1 MNPLERVKAT
11 LRFERT
17 DRIPVIPEV
26 AAVTARLR
34 GKSVKEYVTSGEVLA
49 ECQLTAQET
58 FQYDAVIA
66 FADLCVEAE
75 AIGCELVFPADN
87 YPHVKRPA
95 IQSINELSAL
105 SVPNP
110 LKDGRMPELI
120 KAVNILKEKSCGRV
134 PVVAHALG
142 PLTIASRIMDI
153 EKMLYMIVD
162 EPDNFKKLLAFTL
175 EVTLVFIRHLLAA
188 GADCIIMFNPSAS
201 PAVLP
206 AKIFKE
212 FELPNLKRIF
222 SFVKEFNPEAI
233 TWYSVAGA
241 VQDII
246 KELEHVNLDIMTI
259 DYLVPLDVAFSLS
272 SSLCFNGNI
281 KPISFVNEKPEEI
294 FSQSTALLQTSLER
308 GRFILGSGC
317 EVPPNARLD
326 TVQALVNASIDAARN
341 FTRYGNGA
349 GATKCVSI
357 FPFQKKVYVQE
368 GIGVI
373 EAAAQADVHIL
384 NLCNKAGVCGS
395 CVVQVGKGVSG
406 DYSKKESVVLTPE
419 QKEKNYR
426 FACRIKV
433 TSDMEIYIPR
443 ESRIKNEYRVYQ
455 KDFVPES
462 IGERYDLNPSISA
475 IKIPLRKKPDD
486 KRPDLEIIRT
496 VIGSHAEFFHREL
509 KRVPDMVRSD
519 KEFFCILD
527 TEKGR
532 ALDLSHSPEILG
544 MAVDIGT
551 TTIAIY
557 LHDLETGKIIA
568 SGSILNPQFHFG
580 DNIMTRAQRYLC
592 GVTERTELR
601 SSLIKG
607 INTLLLKI
615 TQDKG
620 LSYNHLYKMV
630 VVGNSVM
637 HHIFLDMD
645 LQYLVKSP
653 FTPVFSSAYTYINKD
668 KGGGQ
673 KLTMNENGLVV
684 CPPLL
689 NGFVGSDTVAGILAS
704 GLYQSEEPVL
714 LVDLGTNGEIVL
726 GNKEKILVTSAAAGP
741 AFERFSATAGKLA
754 AAGAMYRVAI
764 DEHFRVTYKT
774 LENSKPSGLCGS
786 AIVDAIASFVRLG
799 IIDRRGRFVSN
810 PRCNSLRDSGY
821 ILVPRQ
827 DTAAFQP
834 IVITARDI
842 EEVQKAKGGIMA
854 GIAILM
860 REYGITSEGL
870 GKVVLTGGFGMNVN
884 VDNAIRIGL
893 IPEVP
898 VEKVGF
904 ISNAA
909 GVGARLYLLYKE
921 AVRDVEAI
929 IGKIRH
935 INVANDAAFN
945 NIFIDAMLF

>member
-11 LRFERT
+11 LLCERT

-34 GKSVKEYVTSGEVLA
+34 GKSVREYVSNGEVLA
-49 ECQLTAQET
+49 ECQLAAQET

-95 IQSINELSAL
+95 IQSIEGLSAL

-120 KAVNILKEKSCGRV
+120 KAVHILKDKSLGRI

-175 EVTLVFIRHLLAA
+175 EVALVFIRHLLAA

-212 FELPNLKRIF
+212 FELPNLKKIF
-222 SFVKEFNPEAI
+222 SFIKEFSPEAI

-246 KELEHVNLDIMTI
+246 KELEDANIDIMTI
-259 DYLVPLDVAFSLS
+259 DYLVPLDVAFGIS

-281 KPISFVNEKPEEI
+281 KSISFVNEKPEEI

-326 TVQALVNASIDAARN
+326 TIQALVNASIDVSRN
-341 FTRYGNGA
+341 FKVYGNGVE
-349 GATKCVSI
+349 ATKCVSI
-357 FPFQKKVYVQE
+357 FPFQRKVHVHE
-368 GIGVI
+368 GIDVI
-373 EAAAQADVHIL
+373 EAAAQAGVQIP

-395 CVVQVGKGVSG
+395 CIIQVGKAVPG
-406 DYSKKESVVLTPE
+406 DYSRKESIVLTPE

-426 FACRIKV
+426 FACKV
-433 TSDMEIYIPR
+433 KVASDMEIFVPR

-455 KDFVPES
+455 KDHAQES
-462 IGERYDLNPSISA
+462 IGDQYGLNPSICA
-475 IKIPLRKKPDD
+475 IKMPHRQKTDD
-486 KRPDLEIIRT
+486 KHTDLEIIQKAVGNHT
-496 VIGSHAEFFHREL
+496 EFFHSEL
-509 KRVPDMVRSD
+509 KKLPDMVRHG
-519 KEFFCILD
+519 KEFYGIID

-532 ALDLSHSPEILG
+532 ALDLCHSREILG
-544 MAVDIGT
+544 VAVDVGT

-557 LHDLETGKIIA
+557 LHDLETGKIIT
-568 SGSILNPQFHFG
+568 SGSLLNPQFHFG
-580 DNIMTRAQRYLC
+580 DNIMTRAERYLC
-592 GVTERTELR
+592 GTAERTELR
-601 SSLIKG
+601 NSLIKG

-615 TQDKG
+615 TQEKG
-620 LSYNHLYKMV
+620 ISYSHIYKMV

-645 LQYLVKSP
+645 LQYLVRAP
-653 FTPVFSSAYTYINKD
+653 FTPVFSSAYTYVNKD

-689 NGFVGSDTVAGILAS
+689 NGFVGSDAVAGILAS
-704 GLYQSEEPVL
+704 GLYRSEEPVL

-741 AFERFSATAGKLA
+741 AFERFSAMSGKLA
-754 AAGAMYRVAI
+754 ASGAIYRVDI
-764 DEHFRVTYKT
+764 DEDFHVIYKT
-774 LENSKPSGLCGS
+774 FDNKKPTGLCGS
-786 AIVDAIASFVRLG
+786 AIVDTIAAFLRLG
-799 IIDRRGRFVSN
+799 IIDRRGRFVRN

-821 ILVPRQ
+821 ILIPRQ
-827 DTAAFQP
+827 DTAIFQP
-834 IVITARDI
+834 MVITARDI

-854 GIAILM
+854 GIAIIM
-860 REYGITSEGL
+860 REYGITPKGL

-884 VDNAIRIGL
+884 MDNAIRIGL
-893 IPEVP
+893 IPEFP
-898 VEKVGF
+898 VEKAGF

-909 GVGARLYLLYKE
+909 GVGARLYLLYKD
-921 AVRDVEAI
+921 AVRDVEEIA
-929 IGKIRH
+929 GKIRH